1 MKCYYIFLIKP
12 RQGRKTMVNEV
23 FLENDLQKLIEDI
36 EVVLKCRSDRVKELQ
51 DEIDEIKK
59 SNAELENKIAELLKG
74 KFQDIA
80 EFLK

>member
-1 MKCYYIFLIKP
+1 
-12 RQGRKTMVNEV
+12 MVNEV

-59 SNAELENKIAELLKG
+59 SNAEL
-74 KFQDIA
+74 
-80 EFLK
+80 

>member
-1 MKCYYIFLIKP
+1 
-12 RQGRKTMVNEV
+12 MVNEV

-59 SNAELENKIAELLKG
+59 SNAELENKIADLLKG
-74 KFQDIA
+74 KFEDIA
-80 EFLK
+80 ELLK